1 MTFIRALPDCDAESK
16 KLIESFIS
24 NFDTFIQPQQKIK
37 KEEVKPEPL
46 NFTELITKINQKII
60 SNKLSTNEKQTEKLT
75 LKQIIGIVDKNL
87 KELTALRTNL
97 EDEINKHQRY
107 CKDAERRR

>member
-37 KEEVKPEPL
+37 KKEVKPEPL

-60 SNKLSTNEKQTEKLT
+60 SNKLTTNEKQTEKLT
-75 LKQIIGIVDKNL
+75 LKKIIGIVDKKLNNDDSQ
-87 KELTALRTNL
+87 KTIRHFIDRKITT
-97 EDEINKHQRY
+97 K
-107 CKDAERRR
+107 